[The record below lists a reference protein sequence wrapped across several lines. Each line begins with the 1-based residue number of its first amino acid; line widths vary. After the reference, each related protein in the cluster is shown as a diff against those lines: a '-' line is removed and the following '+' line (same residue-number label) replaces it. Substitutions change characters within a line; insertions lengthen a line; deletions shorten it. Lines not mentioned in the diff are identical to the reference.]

1 MQSYVV
7 QTDVSPSSEPIERS
21 FFIKTKLSSNG
32 GGAEKSA
39 KRIAS
44 CRQNANQIEHSEG
57 DGRRHA
63 IAAKQQHAETPGQP
77 EQKKTL
83 MDENDD
89 VIVWW
94 WRSTVFF
101 FFLLLPFIVFCFVA
115 YRHKRVVRRQFYA
128 AEHCKSR
135 VGCAL
140 FTIQSTHTQTHRTY
154 PTLHHIHRRQRHKRS
169 ATSHFCFFLVFPRK
183 AEEYT

>member
-1 MQSYVV
+1 M
-7 QTDVSPSSEPIERS
+7 
-21 FFIKTKLSSNG
+21 
-32 GGAEKSA
+32 SA
-39 KRIAS
+39 KCKSNRTQRRWRKATRNS
-44 CRQNANQIEHSEG
+44 SKAAACRDARPARTKKNA
-57 DGRRHA
+57 DGW
-63 IAAKQQHAETPGQP
+63 K
-77 EQKKTL
+77 
-83 MDENDD
+83 
-89 VIVWW
+89 WW
-94 WRSTVFF
+94 CYCLVMALNSFF